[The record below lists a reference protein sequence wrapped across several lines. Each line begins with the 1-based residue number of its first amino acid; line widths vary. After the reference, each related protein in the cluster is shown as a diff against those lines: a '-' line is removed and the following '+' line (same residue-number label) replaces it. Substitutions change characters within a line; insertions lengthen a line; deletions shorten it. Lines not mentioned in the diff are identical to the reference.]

1 MRTDVIFNTDAVS
14 GLGRLPDNSID
25 CIVTSPPYWQ
35 LRDYGLSPI
44 LFGGRQDCEHD
55 FDYYAICRSCG
66 GWLGQLG
73 QEPSREMFLEHLT
86 SIFDECRRVLKSTG
100 TLWVN
105 LGDSY
110 SKLNKY
116 NRTDDW
122 PPGKNTYCLK
132 ELRVDLSMHRV
143 PHKSLCNIPG
153 LFAEM
158 MILRGWILRNE
169 IIWHKPSVVP
179 TPVKDRFTVDFEKVF
194 FFAKSPK
201 YDFRQQFEPC
211 AGSTYGH
218 YKRGFNTEDEKS
230 KVYRELGYPAGV
242 KEINSQGRN
251 KRTVWRISTE
261 NSHEKHYAI
270 YPQKLIEMPIEAG
283 CPPGGVVLDPFLGS
297 GTTALVARR
306 LGRHYIGIEP
316 NPEYVAIAR
325 SRLEREP
332 EPSKQ

>member
-1 MRTDVIFNTDAVS
+1 MA
-14 GLGRLPDNSID
+14 
-25 CIVTSPPYWQ
+25 
-35 LRDYGLSPI
+35 
-44 LFGGRQDCEHD
+44 
-55 FDYYAICRSCG
+55 
-66 GWLGQLG
+66 GQLG
-73 QEPSREMFLEHLT
+73 QEPSREMFLEHLVG
-86 SIFDECRRVLKSTG
+86 IFDECCRVLKSTG

-122 PPGKNTYCLK
+122 PPGKNTHCLK
-132 ELRVDLSMHRV
+132 TLRVDLSMHRI

-169 IIWHKPSVVP
+169 IIWYKPSAVP

-201 YDFRQQFEPC
+201 YDFRQQFEPY
-211 AGSTYGH
+211 AGSTYGR
-218 YKRGFNTEDEKS
+218 YKRGFNAEDEKS
-230 KVYRELGYPAGV
+230 KVYRKLGYPAGV

-251 KRTVWRISTE
+251 KRAVWRITTE
-261 NSHEKHYAI
+261 ISHEKHYAP
-270 YPQKLIEMPIEAG
+270 YPQKLIETPIEAG

-325 SRLEREP
+325 SRLERES

>member
-1 MRTDVIFNTDAVS
+1 MIENVIYNTDALS
-14 GLGRLPDNSID
+14 GLGALEDASVD
-25 CIVTSPPYWQ
+25 CIVTSPPYWG
-35 LRDYGLSPI
+35 LRDYGLEPV
-44 LFGGRQDCEHD
+44 LFGGERECPHD
-55 FDYYAICRSCG
+55 FDDFAVCRKCG
-66 GWLGQLG
+66 GWMGELGH
-73 QEPSREMFLEHLT
+73 EPSREMFLEHLAG
-86 SIFDECRRVLKSTG
+86 ILDECRRVLKETG

-110 SKLNKY
+110 CKTHKY
-116 NRTDDW
+116 NR
-122 PPGKNTYCLK
+122 PKRRNCGENVHGLK
-132 ELRVDLSMHRV
+132 DSRVHVAVHRI
-143 PHKSLCNIPG
+143 PYKSLCNIPG

-169 IIWHKPSVVP
+169 IIWHKPSAVP

-201 YDFRQQFEPC
+201 YDFRQQFEPY
-211 AGSTYGH
+211 AGNETNRISRQPEHPTGS
-218 YKRGFNTEDEKS
+218 KS
-230 KVYRELGYPAGV
+230 RNDL
-242 KEINSQGRN
+242 QGRN
-251 KRTVWRISTE
+251 KRTVWRITTE
-261 NSHEKHYAI
+261 ISHEKHYAP
-270 YPQKLIEMPIEAG
+270 YPQKLIETPIEAG